1 MVPMATP
8 ICMRKRVVGG
18 MVCVC
23 VLREHVAV
31 RCASFINANAVWA
44 KFVLFST
51 SEGSGPI
58 YSKTLISLLGTA
70 AFLQLNRMSL
80 CM

>member
-18 MVCVC
+18 IVCVCVCVC
-23 VLREHVAV
+23 VLWEHVAV
-31 RCASFINANAVWA
+31 RFASFINANAVWA
-44 KFVLFST
+44 KFVRFW
-51 SEGSGPI
+51 PI
-58 YSKTLISLLGTA
+58 YSKTLISLLGTV
-70 AFLQLNRMSL
+70 AFLQLNRMSE